1 MAVRC
6 PSHPVA
12 RAIIRAAGVPLAAPS
27 ANVSG
32 RPSPTNAKYVFEDMN
47 GKIDMIVDGGQS
59 EVGVESTVVTLA
71 QKPARLLRPAEL
83 PQNSLKACSAKWL

>member
-1 MAVRC
+1 MCIRD
-6 PSHPVA
+6 

-47 GKIDMIVDGGQS
+47 GKIDMIVDGGPVSYTHLDVYKRQ
-59 EVGVESTVVTLA
+59 
-71 QKPARLLRPAEL
+71 QK
-83 PQNSLKACSAKWL
+83 